1 MADPRLDVWAKA
13 LAGYSVEVRP
23 GQTVAIVGSTA
34 GEPLLRALYREVL
47 NRGGFPVMLPSLPG
61 LTADLLK
68 QASDEQLEFITPIE
82 RFMREQADVS
92 IMVLA
97 DTNTKS
103 LSQVDPSRQTVYQR
117 ARRDLL
123 QTYMER
129 SATGELDWTL
139 TLFPT
144 DAYAQDA
151 DMATDDFTDFVLQ
164 ACKLDTP
171 DPVAAWK
178 EQDARQET
186 LIDWLKG
193 KSEVHLTGPDTDLT
207 LSVADRVWIN
217 ANGKKNFPDGEVFTG
232 PVEDS
237 VNGQVRF
244 SFPVV
249 TAGREI
255 EDIRLRFADGQVVD
269 ATAAKNEAYLHE
281 QLDTDPGARFLG
293 EFAFGTNF
301 GITRFI
307 KNILFDEKIGGTVHM
322 ALGAGYPETGSTNQS
337 AVHWDLICDLRQG
350 GRVEVDGEPFL
361 VDGRY
366 LPWHQS

>member
-1 MADPRLDVWAKA
+1 METWAQA
-13 LAGYSVEVRP
+13 LAGYSVEVQA
-23 GQTVAIVGSTA
+23 GQTVAIVGGTA
-34 GEPLLRALYREVL
+34 AEPLLRAIYREVL
-47 NRGGFPVMLPSLPG
+47 KRGGLPVMVPTWPG
-61 LTADLLK
+61 LNADLFKL
-68 QASDEQLEFITPIE
+68 ASDDQLAFISPVE
-82 RFMREQADVS
+82 RFMREQADVF

-103 LSQVDPSRQTVYQR
+103 LSQVDPARQSIFQR
-117 ARRDLL
+117 ARTDLL
-123 QTYMER
+123 KTYLER
-129 SATGELDWTL
+129 SATGALDWTL
-139 TLFPT
+139 TLYPT
-144 DAYAQDA
+144 DAYSQDA
-151 DMATDDFTDFVLQ
+151 DMATDEFTDFVLR
-164 ACKLDTP
+164 ACKLVTP

-178 EQDARQET
+178 EVDGQQEK
-186 LIDWLKG
+186 LIEWLTG
-193 KSEVHLTGPDTDLT
+193 RSEVHLTGPEIDLK
-207 LSVADRVWIN
+207 LSVAGRTWIN

-237 VNGQVRF
+237 VTGHVRF

-255 EDIRLRFADGQVVD
+255 EDIRLRFAGGKVVE
-269 ATAAKNEAYLHE
+269 ASAAKNEAYLHE

-322 ALGAGYPETGSTNQS
+322 ALGAGYPDTGSVNQS
-337 AVHWDLICDLRQG
+337 AIHWDLICDLRQG
-350 GRVEVDGEPFL
+350 GRVEVDGQPFL

-366 LPWHQS
+366 LPWEQA